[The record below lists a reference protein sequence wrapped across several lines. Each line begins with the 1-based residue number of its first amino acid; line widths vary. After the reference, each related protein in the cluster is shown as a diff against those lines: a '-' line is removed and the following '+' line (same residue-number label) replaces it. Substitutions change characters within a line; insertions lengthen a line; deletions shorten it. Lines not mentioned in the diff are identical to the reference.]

1 MNVEKATGSYNVLDS
16 GTFLTY
22 DSNAGASFT
31 IKMDETFSFILNL
44 EFESSEPNESFLK
57 QKVSENTIT
66 FTCEN
71 FDNSLGIGT
80 KTPIEL
86 ATFRGKKVYINFWV
100 YMLGEKA
107 VRKIVYTFYYKSQ
120 VTIVD
125 GKINQSLNDTSST
138 LTTIIQ
144 SDNFVNLAPQ
154 TQTSIIEAVHDDK
167 GKGAGFVG
175 KFLGVNTQNAAIH
188 FAFIIC
194 LLLFALILI
203 TMIYAWVTNGTM
215 NVELIGTFLSPI
227 SLSLGY
233 IFGKGT
239 SN

>member
-44 EFESSEPNESFLK
+44 EFESSEPNEPFLK

-86 ATFRGKKVYINFWV
+86 ATFRGKKY
-100 YMLGEKA
+100 
-107 VRKIVYTFYYKSQ
+107 
-120 VTIVD
+120 
-125 GKINQSLNDTSST
+125 
-138 LTTIIQ
+138 
-144 SDNFVNLAPQ
+144 
-154 TQTSIIEAVHDDK
+154 TSIF
-167 GKGAGFVG
+167 GF
-175 KFLGVNTQNAAIH
+175 
-188 FAFIIC
+188 IC
-194 LLLFALILI
+194 LAKRPCEKLYTLS
-203 TMIYAWVTNGTM
+203 TMKAR
-215 NVELIGTFLSPI
+215 
-227 SLSLGY
+227 
-233 IFGKGT
+233 
-239 SN
+239 

>member
-1 MNVEKATGSYNVLDS
+1 M
-16 GTFLTY
+16 
-22 DSNAGASFT
+22 
-31 IKMDETFSFILNL
+31 
-44 EFESSEPNESFLK
+44 
-57 QKVSENTIT
+57 
-66 FTCEN
+66 
-71 FDNSLGIGT
+71 
-80 KTPIEL
+80 
-86 ATFRGKKVYINFWV
+86 
-100 YMLGEKA
+100 
-107 VRKIVYTFYYKSQ
+107 
-120 VTIVD
+120 D

-154 TQTSIIEAVHDDK
+154 TQTSIIEADK

-203 TMIYAWVTNGTM
+203 TMIYAWVTNETM
-215 NVELIGTFLSPI
+215 NVELIGAFLSPI

>member
-1 MNVEKATGSYNVLDS
+1 M
-16 GTFLTY
+16 
-22 DSNAGASFT
+22 
-31 IKMDETFSFILNL
+31 
-44 EFESSEPNESFLK
+44 
-57 QKVSENTIT
+57 
-66 FTCEN
+66 
-71 FDNSLGIGT
+71 
-80 KTPIEL
+80 
-86 ATFRGKKVYINFWV
+86 
-100 YMLGEKA
+100 
-107 VRKIVYTFYYKSQ
+107 
-120 VTIVD
+120 D

-215 NVELIGTFLSPI
+215 NVELIGTFYLQFHF
-227 SLSLGY
+227 LLV
-233 IFGKGT
+233 IFLVREHQTKQM
-239 SN
+239 SHILEDIIKCAYFY